1 MADELRPDAA
11 EALSRMKTKLQRP
24 ARRAIEVLVEDL
36 EPGEQVL
43 RLAAGYTRTSGVQ
56 QSGILALTNRRIQ
69 FIHAGLILSQK
80 VSVPLD
86 TVTGVAVSKGAFYS
100 SIKTTGAQSNVV
112 VERVGRSDAE
122 DFASELRSLL
132 TNRSQASTRAPAQSA
147 VDELERLAALRDR
160 GVLTD
165 LEFEAQKAK
174 ILRG

>member
-1 MADELRPDAA
+1 
-11 EALSRMKTKLQRP
+11 MKTKVQKP
-24 ARRAIEVLVEDL
+24 ARRAIGVLVGDL
-36 EPGEQVL
+36 EPGEKVL
-43 RLAAGYTRTSGVQ
+43 RMAAGYVRTSGVQ
-56 QSGILALTNRRIQ
+56 QSGILALTDRRIQ
-69 FIHAGLILSQK
+69 FIHAGVILSQK
-80 VSVPLD
+80 ISVPLD

-132 TNRSQASTRAPAQSA
+132 TNRSRASTPAPAQSA

-165 LEFEAQKAK
+165 FEFETQKAK
-174 ILRG
+174 IIRS